1 MICMYSQAI
10 QARNVCTSPR
20 SQRNDGLA
28 GKRVKSRKLAEH
40 QAQQHAQVAVP
51 SSDGTTVTTVMMHH
65 RKFKHMQT
73 MKNMGVD

>member
-1 MICMYSQAI
+1 MCAQVQDPKGTM
-10 QARNVCTSPR
+10 V
-20 SQRNDGLA
+20 A
-28 GKRVKSRKLAEH
+28 GIRVMSRKIAEH